1 MTNQQDIYFP
11 NNIFY
16 FTKMEFNTRKA
27 VKYILTTYDDGK
39 TNKLYDSTFRL
50 RPPFKPNSNGNYK
63 VTINECLFQNNEP
76 TLTKDV
82 DYMEFTI
89 YLKNGIE
96 YRNKF
101 VVQKDLYTFDNKCFA
116 EMLKCIKYY
125 QNETTNIKCVNFNPM
140 TIYIA
145 TINLYNSDTGTV
157 LPEDAYPQNIKMEIL
172 LSKGTVF
179 NINDVSKVSLKTSS
193 NYAYLLNNM
202 NAEIFGELNSDGDGF
217 DFYFHNLRLGG
228 PYLYVLKTPLQAT
241 VPTYNVKNQG
251 YNVVAC
257 CYNSNGYHNSNTQMC
272 SSMELVTDNLSDF
285 RIELVNDQYDPVK
298 IHTPLYLQITVS
310 NE

>member
-1 MTNQQDIYFP
+1 
-11 NNIFY
+11 
-16 FTKMEFNTRKA
+16 MEFNTRKA
-27 VKYILTTYDDGK
+27 IKYILTTFDDGK

-76 TLTKDV
+76 TLIKGV

-89 YLKNGIE
+89 YMKDGNK
-96 YRNKF
+96 YSNKF
-101 VVQKDLYTFDNKCFA
+101 VVNKDLYTFDNKCIDQV
-116 EMLKCIKYY
+116 LKSLNFSYLA
-125 QNETTNIKCVNFNPM
+125 NTNISSEVSNIM
-140 TIYIA
+140 AIYIDE
-145 TINLYNSDTGTV
+145 ISLYNSENEKPITADYYTQNVTMKVRFNDTT
-157 LPEDAYPQNIKMEIL
+157 AY
-172 LSKGTVF
+172 S
-179 NINDVSKVSLKTSS
+179 INDVSKLSLKTTT

-217 DFYFHNLRLGG
+217 DFHFHNLRLGG
-228 PYLYVLKTPLQAT
+228 PYLYVLKTPLQAS
-241 VPTYNVKNQG
+241 VQTYNAKNQG

-272 SSMELVTDNLSDF
+272 SSMEVVTDNLSDF
-285 RIELVNDQYDPVK
+285 RIELVNDQYEPVK
-298 IHTPLYLQITVS
+298 VHTPLYLQITVS

>member
-1 MTNQQDIYFP
+1 
-11 NNIFY
+11 
-16 FTKMEFNTRKA
+16 MEFNTRKA

-50 RPPFKPNSNGNYK
+50 RPPFKPNPNGNYK

-76 TLTKDV
+76 TLVKDQ

-89 YLKNGIE
+89 YMKNGSKWI
-96 YRNKF
+96 NKF
-101 VVQKDLYTFDNKCFA
+101 VVQKDLYTFDNKSIA
-116 EMLKCIKYY
+116 EMLKCISYY
-125 QNETTNIKCVNFNPM
+125 QTETTNIKCLDNNILA
-140 TIYIA
+140 IYIT
-145 TINLYNSDTGTV
+145 TISLYNSETGTV
-157 LPEDAYPQNIKMEIL
+157 LTGDAYSQNIKMEIL
-172 LSKGTVF
+172 LSDKSLGMYD
-179 NINDVSKVSLKTSS
+179 INDVSKVSLKTSS

-217 DFYFHNLRLGG
+217 DFHFHNLRLGG
-228 PYLYVLKTPLQAT
+228 PYLYVLKTPLQAS
-241 VPTYNVKNQG
+241 VQTYNAKNQG

-272 SSMELVTDNLSDF
+272 SSMEVVTDNLSDF
-285 RIELVNDQYDPVK
+285 RIELVNDQYEPVK
-298 IHTPLYLQITVS
+298 VHTPLYLQITVS